1 MPSTAVFMGLLLKCL
16 PHNPCLRI
24 AQLMTPRTAADAVS
38 AQRPRPAY
46 LGPERPERA
55 AVASRAM
62 QLPPQAAPI
71 STAHGH
77 GIPSAPAPQ
86 PLSPPPTQGC
96 AGSAGAASAQ
106 VQGAA
111 GGSLI
116 ACGSGSSRGG
126 VGATS
131 AAGGSWSHSASSKR
145 KSAGLTGTPMTCW
158 HASSLLADLALLQR
172 SGVLVAGQKCLV
184 LRVWG
189 GSDEQPA
196 NVCAFR
202 LSPSKNV
209 G

>member
-1 MPSTAVFMGLLLKCL
+1 
-16 PHNPCLRI
+16 
-24 AQLMTPRTAADAVS
+24 MTPRTAADAVG

-62 QLPPQAAPI
+62 QPPPEAAPI

-86 PLSPPPTQGC
+86 PLPPPPAQGC

-106 VQGAA
+106 MQGAA
-111 GGSLI
+111 GGSLD
-116 ACGSGSSRGG
+116 AGGSGSGRGG
-126 VGATS
+126 AGATS
-131 AAGGSWSHSASSKR
+131 AAGGSWSHSASCECG
-145 KSAGLTGTPMTCW
+145 SAGLTGNPVMCW

-189 GSDEQPA
+189 WSDEQPA
-196 NVCAFR
+196 NQCALNTQQEYR
-202 LSPSKNV
+202 LNLS
-209 G
+209 